1 MPDLDA
7 FLPAFC
13 SNINDA
19 IVKGK
24 RIIVVTHTDADG
36 IVSGSIVGKAILRMG
51 GRCIVRCVS
60 DLTPTLLK
68 ELASQDYEFYIF
80 TDLGAGM
87 THTIS
92 EYIPDKVKEWV
103 VIDHHQLP
111 DDEYD
116 DDRVCNAWKFG
127 IDGGKEASAGTMA
140 YKVATTLG
148 SANKD
153 LSTLAV
159 VSMLADRQDQGE
171 RKSLLGLNYEVADE
185 AKELGLL
192 DIDIDLMLVNRETR
206 ALHEALAYTSY
217 PYIDGLTWNVD
228 ACYSLLTSAGIR
240 LKDDGR
246 WRVPAELSN
255 DEKSTIIDAIAR
267 FLSISSNSKA
277 DTILDELVG
286 YVYTLV
292 REDSRSMLRDAR
304 EFGNLLNAT
313 ARIGKPG
320 VGISICLGDRG
331 SMLKEGEA
339 IVNEYRKTLRHYITS
354 IMNNERWRIND
365 DGKLVIINGD
375 ALIMQDMLGAVSSL
389 LSGSQAFQGRVLVVK
404 TRANDGTYK
413 FSARKCINCSI
424 DINLGL
430 LMRECSSACN
440 GTGGGHDAAAGAR
453 VNSDMLDEFIKCMK
467 DRIDR
472 ESYGV

>member
-1 MPDLDA
+1 MPDLDT
-7 FLPAFC
+7 FLTAFC
-13 SNINDA
+13 SKINDA

-36 IVSGSIVGKAILRMG
+36 IVSGSIVGKAMLRMG

-60 DLTPTLLK
+60 DLTPVLLK

-80 TDLGAGM
+80 TDLGAGL
-87 THTIS
+87 THAIS
-92 EYIPDKVKEWV
+92 EYIPDGDKEWV

-140 YKVATTLG
+140 YKVATVLDST
-148 SANKD
+148 NKD

-171 RKSLLGLNYEVADE
+171 RKSLLGLNSEVADE
-185 AKELGLL
+185 ARELGLL

-206 ALHEALAYTSY
+206 AVHEALAYTSY

-228 ACYSLLTSAGIR
+228 ACYSLLTAAGIR

-255 DEKSTIIDAIAR
+255 DEKSAIIDAIAR

-292 REDSRSMLRDAR
+292 REDGRSMLRDAR

-313 ARIGKPG
+313 ARIGKSG
-320 VGISICLGDRG
+320 VGIGICLGDRG
-331 SMLKEGEA
+331 SMLREGEV

-354 IMNNERWRIND
+354 IMNNERWRVND

-389 LSGSQAFQGRVLVVK
+389 LSGSQVFQGRILIVK
-404 TRANDGTYK
+404 TRTSDGTYK
-413 FSARKCINCSI
+413 FSARKCINCST

-453 VNSDMLDEFIKCMK
+453 VNSDMLDEFIKCIK
-467 DRIDR
+467 DRINR
-472 ESYGV
+472 ESYGT